1 MVFHNEDGN
10 PARANIKQALGYPK
24 DGYGDGNSQF
34 LRCQIS
40 TAMEEPIR
48 FPLNLINNLIERHI
62 SIRPSWARG
71 KLPSQAGKSA
81 DSLLTFED
89 QYIVLGE
96 DEAEK
101 HQLEEKVLKSTD
113 FNTHSP
119 LLRERARTA
128 DSHNIKDQLSVV
140 FEREVV
146 EDTQNMQS
154 YYRLSNKLRE
164 AVRMR
169 DEYINELQT
178 TNNSNDVADS
188 IEIMRCMQHD
198 DIEKASRL
206 MVMAREMQTT
216 VHEKKVTMRLRLD

>member
-1 MVFHNEDGN
+1 MV
-10 PARANIKQALGYPK
+10 
-24 DGYGDGNSQF
+24 
-34 LRCQIS
+34 
-40 TAMEEPIR
+40 
-48 FPLNLINNLIERHI
+48 
-62 SIRPSWARG
+62 
-71 KLPSQAGKSA
+71 AGKSA

-113 FNTHSP
+113 
-119 LLRERARTA
+119 L
-128 DSHNIKDQLSVV
+128 
-140 FEREVV
+140 
-146 EDTQNMQS
+146 
-154 YYRLSNKLRE
+154 LSNKLRE

-188 IEIMRCMQHD
+188 IEIMRRMQHD

-206 MVMAREMQTT
+206 MVIMAREMQTT
-216 VHEKKVTMRLRLD
+216 VHEKKSYYAVEAGLGIWKCNKTL

>member
-1 MVFHNEDGN
+1 MV
-10 PARANIKQALGYPK
+10 
-24 DGYGDGNSQF
+24 
-34 LRCQIS
+34 
-40 TAMEEPIR
+40 
-48 FPLNLINNLIERHI
+48 
-62 SIRPSWARG
+62 
-71 KLPSQAGKSA
+71 AGKSA

-101 HQLEEKVLKSTD
+101 HQLEEKVLKLTD
-113 FNTHSP
+113 FNTQSP
-119 LLRERARTA
+119 LFRERARTA

-188 IEIMRCMQHD
+188 IEIMRRMQHD

-216 VHEKKVTMRLRLD
+216 VHEKKVTMWLRLD